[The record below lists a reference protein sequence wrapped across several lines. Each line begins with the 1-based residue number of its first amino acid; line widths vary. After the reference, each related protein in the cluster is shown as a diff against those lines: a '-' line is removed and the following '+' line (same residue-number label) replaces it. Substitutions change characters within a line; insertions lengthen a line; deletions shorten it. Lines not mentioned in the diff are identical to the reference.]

1 MKKTISI
8 FAALLITAFAFAQ
21 KKELKAAEKALKKGN
36 TVEAKTA
43 ITSVDGII
51 ANADAKYKAQY
62 YFLKGKTY
70 YELAKKGMDTEKS
83 FKTAGDNF
91 KQLLEFEKE
100 QEKFKYTSEVQPL
113 FQEMIGKMVDNA
125 IVAQKAKDYGK
136 AADILYATY
145 KMDTR
150 NQDYLYYAASN
161 SITGKDFDSAL
172 KYYEELKDIN
182 YTGVKTQYYAVSLA
196 SGKRES
202 FPDKTMR
209 DFSVKGGTH
218 KDATQE
224 KTKSRL
230 PEIIKNISWIYSN
243 HVGDNEK
250 ALIAV
255 DEAIAANPDD
265 ASLLL
270 AKGKIYYD
278 QGDKVKFKEI
288 MQEIIVKN
296 PNDADSHYNIGVISA
311 ESGEIEE
318 ARKAYKRVLEL
329 DPGYTNAGIN
339 LSKTYI
345 DEAADVVEE
354 MNKLG
359 NSASDNKKFDELQA
373 KQTELYKKSLAVLEA
388 LSEKVPDNVQ
398 ILKQLKGLYSF
409 LGEDAKMKA
418 VKAKLAELGQ

>member
-43 ITSVDGII
+43 ITSVESMIES
-51 ANADAKYKAQY
+51 ADAKYKAQY

-70 YELAKKGMDTEKS
+70 FELAKKGMDAENS
-83 FKTAGDNF
+83 FKTASDNF
-91 KQLLEFEKE
+91 KKLLDFEKE
-100 QEKFKYTSEVQPL
+100 QKKFKYTQETKPL
-113 FQEMIGKMVDNA
+113 MQEMVGKMVDNA
-125 IVAQKAKDYGK
+125 IKAQKAKDYGK

-145 KMDTR
+145 QMDSS
-150 NQDYLYYAASN
+150 NQDYLYFAASN
-161 SITGKDFDSAL
+161 AITGKNFDRAL
-172 KYYEELKDIN
+172 KYYEELKDLN
-182 YTGVKTQYYAVSLA
+182 YTGVKTEYYAVSLETGA
-196 SGKRES
+196 KES

-218 KDATQE
+218 KDASDK

-250 ALIAV
+250 ALVAV
-255 DEAIAANPDD
+255 DEAIAANPKDV
-265 ASLLL
+265 SLLL

-278 QGDKVKFKEI
+278 QGKKDKFKEI
-288 MQEIIVKN
+288 MQEIIAKN

-311 ESGEIEE
+311 ENGQIEE
-318 ARKAYKRVLEL
+318 ARKAYARVLEL
-329 DPGYTNAGIN
+329 DPAYTNAGIN

-345 DEAADVVEE
+345 DEAADVVDE

-359 NSASDNKKFDELQA
+359 NSSADNKKFDELQA
-373 KQTELYKKSLAVLEA
+373 KQTDLYKKSLVVLEA
-388 LSEKVPDNVQ
+388 LSTKVPDNVQ
-398 ILKQLKGLYSF
+398 ILRQLKGLYSF
-409 LGEDAKMKA
+409 LGEDDKFKA
-418 VKAKLAELGQ
+418 VKAKLTELGQ